1 MSRLTNKLFIA
12 LVLILLGSAVLE
24 ADIPKPKYPRGKGA
38 ACVEPNDIMRRDH
51 FRFLMHQRDD
61 TVHLGVR
68 TQKYSLTGCIECH
81 AVQSDDGQYVP
92 VSAEGQF
99 CQSCHAYAA
108 VKIDC
113 FTCHASVPDTPR
125 VAE

>member
-1 MSRLTNKLFIA
+1 MLRLTSKVCTTLA
-12 LVLILLGSAVLE
+12 LVFLASTMLQ
-24 ADIPKPKYPRGKGA
+24 ADIPKPVYPRGKGVE
-38 ACVEPNDIMRRDH
+38 CVEPNDVMRRDH

-81 AVQSDDGQYVP
+81 AVQGDDGQYVP
-92 VSAEGQF
+92 INAEGQF

-113 FTCHASVPDTPR
+113 FTCHASVPDTVR

>member
-1 MSRLTNKLFIA
+1 MSHLTSHLFLA
-12 LVLILLGSAVLE
+12 LVFILLGSAVLQ
-24 ADIPKPKYPRGKGA
+24 ADTPKPEYPRGKGA

-51 FRFLMHQRDD
+51 SRFLMHQRDD

-81 AVQSDDGQYVP
+81 AVQGDDGQYVP
-92 VSAEGQF
+92 INAEGQF

-113 FTCHASVPDTPR
+113 FTCHASVPDTVR

>member
-1 MSRLTNKLFIA
+1 MLRLTSKFFTA
-12 LVLILLGSAVLE
+12 LVLVFIVSTMLQ
-24 ADIPKPKYPRGKGA
+24 ADIPKPVYPRGKGA
-38 ACVEPNDIMRRDH
+38 ECVEPNDVMRRDH

-81 AVQSDDGQYVP
+81 AVQGDDGQYVP
-92 VSAEGQF
+92 INAEGQF
-99 CQSCHAYAA
+99 CQSCHDYAA

-113 FTCHASVPDTPR
+113 FTCHASVPDT
-125 VAE
+125 AWIEE